1 MPQGP
6 APTSRLP
13 QREQRAP
20 PPRRPPGCAPP
31 LKPGDSLGTEIEAR
45 RLRGALWGLRARPAP
60 GGLHSHSRTLRR
72 PRCRGGRESSLS
84 RTPELEWAFPSCG
97 PRRRGRREKS
107 RCALRL
113 RPAALTAP
121 PVEAS
126 RNNRGTA

>member
-1 MPQGP
+1 MRRAGAAGGAQ
-6 APTSRLP
+6 ARSSRVASIL
-13 QREQRAP
+13 REP
-20 PPRRPPGCAPP
+20 CA
-31 LKPGDSLGTEIEAR
+31 
-45 RLRGALWGLRARPAP
+45 RLWDARGALWGLRARPAP

-121 PVEAS
+121 PLEAS